1 MIINVF
7 IVRHGM
13 GEFLEIDPETGNW
26 GWTKNLDDASIYQ
39 TQEEAEAIKLQ
50 RNLGED
56 AWVYQMP
63 KSVDVVAAQ
72 QRKKKIKKSKMVR
85 KSIKKSKK
93 CKCK

>member
-1 MIINVF
+1 
-7 IVRHGM
+7 M

-85 KSIKKSKK
+85 KPIKKFKK